1 MKLFNH
7 LFLPALLFL
16 TVAPAQAG
24 TGASLKE
31 VVATLE
37 LGYSALKDVQA
48 DFSQLSAIASM
59 KREEKGAGELF
70 IKRPAGGNA
79 MFRFNYSKPQQQI
92 VSNGKKLW
100 YYIPENRQVMVGDLT
115 ALLEAGN
122 GVTLNY
128 LTGMGNVSRDF
139 TVSFV
144 GDGRDKNGNYMLE
157 LVPRKESQALAKLQ
171 LTVSGR
177 SVEQFRA
184 TGKASDPFPIVLSV
198 VYDQFGNKTTMEF
211 SRVRVNRGMGNDLF
225 IFKVPSGVEVV
236 NSR

>member
-1 MKLFNH
+1 MKLFSH
-7 LFLPALLFL
+7 LFLSALLFL
-16 TVAPAQAG
+16 TVASAQAG
-24 TGASLKE
+24 AGASLNE

-37 LGYSALKDVQA
+37 QGYSALKDVQA
-48 DFSQLSAIASM
+48 DFSQLSAIASVR
-59 KREEKGAGELF
+59 REEKGAGELF
-70 IKRPAGGNA
+70 IKRPAVGNA

-144 GDGRDKNGNYMLE
+144 GDGRDKGGNYVLE
-157 LVPRKESQALAKLQ
+157 LVPRKQSQMLDRLQ

-198 VYDQFGNKTTMEF
+198 VYDQFGNKTTIEF
-211 SRVRVNRGMGNDLF
+211 SRVRVNRGMRDDLF
-225 IFKVPSGVEVV
+225 TFKAPSGVEVV